1 MMRGDKDMTQNERV
15 KAIRKELHMTMD
27 AFGARLGV
35 GKTAISKIENGE
47 RNLTDQM
54 AKAICREFNVS
65 EEWLRT
71 GEGDMFQQ
79 TADDYIMQKCREHGF
94 TDREE
99 RLLRLLVN
107 LFLKMTPDQREYLS
121 SELMK
126 IAGRD
131 PEDLPD
137 PVSSDPSSLASIN
150 AKVEDYRRVLLEEQ
164 EAPAKSSPSSLE
176 DAG

>member
-1 MMRGDKDMTQNERV
+1 MTQNERV
-15 KAIRKELHMTMD
+15 KAVRKELHMTMD
-27 AFGARLGV
+27 VFSDRIGVNKSSLSRLEAGS
-35 GKTAISKIENGE
+35 ISLSN
-47 RNLTDQM
+47 QM

-71 GEGDMFQQ
+71 GEGEMFQQ

-137 PVSSDPSSLASIN
+137 PDSSPDSIE
-150 AKVEDYRRVLLEEQ
+150 AKVREYRRELLEEQ

-176 DAG
+176 GAG

>member
-1 MMRGDKDMTQNERV
+1 MTQNERV
-15 KAIRKELHMTMD
+15 KAVRKELHLTMD

-35 GKTAISKIENGE
+35 GKTAISKIEHGVTAVSGQIF
-47 RNLTDQM
+47 L
-54 AKAICREFNVS
+54 AICREFNVS

-71 GEGDMFQQ
+71 GEGEMFQQ

-137 PVSSDPSSLASIN
+137 PASSDPSSLASID

-164 EAPAKSSPSSLE
+164 ETPAKSSPSSLE

>member
-1 MMRGDKDMTQNERV
+1 MTQNERV

-71 GEGDMFQQ
+71 GEGEMFQQ

-131 PEDLPD
+131 PEGLPD
-137 PVSSDPSSLASIN
+137 PDSSPDSIE
-150 AKVEDYRRVLLEEQ
+150 AKVREYRRELLEEQ

-176 DAG
+176 GAG